1 MLIYIVEDDES
12 ILKME
17 EYALKS
23 SGFEVCGFAD
33 SEAFFKACEEKQPSL
48 TVLDIMLP
56 GMDGMEILSKMKASE
71 KLNTVPVIMV
81 TARTSEIDA
90 VSGLDLGADDY
101 IPKPFGIMEFISRV
115 KAVLRRSAKAENGDV
130 NEGLFVIGE
139 LVLDD
144 KTRTVTVNGEI
155 CFLTYKE
162 YELLKYFFINKGIVL
177 SREKLMENV
186 WGMDYK
192 GETRTIDVHVQ
203 SLRKKLN
210 SGGAYIETIRN
221 VGYRLKNKI

>member
-1 MLIYIVEDDES
+1 MPIYIVEDDES
-12 ILKME
+12 ILRME

-23 SGFEVCGFAD
+23 SGFEVCGF
-33 SEAFFKACEEKQPSL
+33 SEAKSFFAACEERIPSL
-48 TVLDIMLP
+48 AVLDIMLP
-56 GMDGMEILSKMKASE
+56 GMDGMEILANMKASK
-71 KLNTVPVIMV
+71 KLDSVPVIMV

-115 KAVLRRSAKAENGDV
+115 KAVLRRSGRNADTKDDKAE
-130 NEGLFVIGE
+130 FRIGG

-144 KTRTVTVNGEI
+144 KTRTVSVNGEN

-162 YELLKYFFINKGIVL
+162 YELLKYFFINRGIVL

-203 SLRKKLN
+203 SLRKKLLG
-210 SGGAYIETIRN
+210 GGAYIETIRN